1 MHTDLADQHAPALGC
16 ARPDLRDLLALQDRL
31 ARLSIPVLGL
41 WCHDDPVIDRSALD
55 SLRNGLTNASAIS
68 TSVLNGCHHL
78 PMLEQADAT
87 AQILTG
93 FALSH

>member
-1 MHTDLADQHAPALGC
+1 MTPPKHILGTF
-16 ARPDLRDLLALQDRL
+16 DE
-31 ARLSIPVLGL
+31 
-41 WCHDDPVIDRSALD
+41 ALD